1 MLEKNLLSL
10 WKLATLSLFRV
21 QVKNSYKQIIML
33 QRKPLRMENHLLR
46 KQTINLSLNYQ
57 QINKLLELPQTQNKL
72 QNTMAN
78 IITKIKVRL
87 QKIQLFYLL
96 IMVHSYNQLLEVLTM
111 RHTKMCLLRG
121 WVNSFLI
128 ILICL
133 GQTLTWQVRD
143 FLQQDQDSHLQV

>member
-1 MLEKNLLSL
+1 
-10 WKLATLSLFRV
+10 
-21 QVKNSYKQIIML
+21 
-33 QRKPLRMENHLLR
+33 
-46 KQTINLSLNYQ
+46 
-57 QINKLLELPQTQNKL
+57 LELPQTQNKL

-87 QKIQLFYLL
+87 QKIRLFYLL
-96 IMVHSYNQLLEVLTM
+96 IIVHSYNQLFNNKLLEVLTM

-143 FLQQDQDSHLQV
+143 FLQQGQDSHLQVWTGTYRCNRSVSKRWLLQDKLVTHGWPKPLDLH